1 MSTLKTFSEA
11 YRQLPLHW
19 KINVPFIST
28 CLGIWVLGTFSFT
41 YIFSQYLENKQQESL
56 NAASALILQK
66 FDSKLN
72 KLQKTANLLTEQSS
86 LKTAL
91 ATADKHNWQKELSP
105 LKPVLEVDII
115 QIFNADGSTLLSMRQ
130 PVLQD
135 TSLELT
141 ETKKHLY
148 SGLTSSWL
156 VGANDALFSTLV
168 STAIIDD
175 SSGKIGAVLVGYAM
189 TNQELQTIAEQTD
202 GELVAFNGE
211 QQIASTFTQR
221 GERFSLDQFSQEISQ
236 LTIGNSRY
244 MAKSVELTGLH
255 NTALTLALLQSL
267 EPLRG
272 IQQTLWLTALAISAL
287 GAGIV
292 VIVGQWTAQKIIR
305 PIKAVTHTAQQVVQT
320 SDFSQQARITGQ
332 DEVGMLATALNQ
344 LITWMGE
351 YSEALQASQT
361 ELSEKIQERSQAL
374 SQLKDTQSQL
384 IQAEKMSGLGEMVAG
399 IAHEINNPINFI
411 HGNLSHASQYTTDLL
426 SLLDLYQKNYPNP
439 TPDIQTVLEDIDL
452 DFVKSDFANILTSMK
467 VGTMRTREIIISLRN
482 FARLDESERKPVDL
496 SMGMDST
503 LLILNHRIKQG
514 VEIVKDYT
522 LSEWVN
528 CYPAQLNQV
537 FMNILSNALDALESS
552 QTATPKIFIRIEQKE
567 NKAIISIRD
576 NGPGIPAEVKARIF
590 DPFFTTKPVGKGT
603 GLGLSICYKIVQKH
617 NGTLSVE
624 QVSPQGTEFVIEL
637 PLF

>member
-1 MSTLKTFSEA
+1 MSKMKSLSEA

-28 CLGIWVLGTFSFT
+28 CLGVWVLGTFSFT
-41 YIFSQYLENKQQESL
+41 YIFSQYLEHRQQKNL
-56 NAASALILQK
+56 NAASALTLQK
-66 FDSKLN
+66 FESKLN
-72 KLQKTANLLTEQSS
+72 QLQKTADLLSEQAS
-86 LKTAL
+86 LKAAL
-91 ATADKHNWQKELSP
+91 AHANAQNWQKELAP
-105 LKPVLEVDII
+105 LKPVLEADII

-141 ETKKHLY
+141 ATKKHLL
-148 SGLTSSWL
+148 SDLASSWL
-156 VGANDALFSTLV
+156 VSANDALFSTLV

-175 SSGKIGAVLVGYAM
+175 NSEKIGAVLVGYAL
-189 TNQELQTIAEQTD
+189 TNQELQTIAERTD

-211 QQIASTFTQR
+211 RQIASTFTQR

-236 LTIGNSRY
+236 LTIRDSRY
-244 MAKSVELTGLH
+244 MAKSIELTGLH
-255 NTALTLALLQSL
+255 NTTLTLAVLQSL

-272 IQQTLWLTALAISAL
+272 LQQTLWLTALAISAL

-292 VIVGQWTAQKIIR
+292 VIVGQWTAKKIIR

-351 YSEALQASQT
+351 YSEALQASQAA
-361 ELSEKIQERSQAL
+361 LREKIQERSQAL

-426 SLLDLYQKNYPNP
+426 TLLDLYQKSYPNP
-439 TPDIQTVLEDIDL
+439 TPDIQRVIEDIDL
-452 DFVKSDFANILTSMK
+452 DFVKSDFANILTSME
-467 VGTMRTREIIISLRN
+467 VGTTRTQEIVISLRN

-496 SMGMDST
+496 SMGIDST
-503 LLILNHRIKQG
+503 LLLLNHRIKQG
-514 VEIVKDYT
+514 VEIIKDYT
-522 LSEWVN
+522 LSERVT

-552 QTATPKIFIRIEQKE
+552 QTKTPKIVIRIERKE
-567 NKAIISIRD
+567 NKAMISIRD
-576 NGPGIPAEVKARIF
+576 NGPGIPTEVKAKIF

-603 GLGLSICYKIVQKH
+603 GLGLSIGYKIVQKH
-617 NGTLSVE
+617 NGKLSVE
-624 QVSPQGTEFVIEL
+624 QISPQGTEFVLEL
-637 PLF
+637 PFS